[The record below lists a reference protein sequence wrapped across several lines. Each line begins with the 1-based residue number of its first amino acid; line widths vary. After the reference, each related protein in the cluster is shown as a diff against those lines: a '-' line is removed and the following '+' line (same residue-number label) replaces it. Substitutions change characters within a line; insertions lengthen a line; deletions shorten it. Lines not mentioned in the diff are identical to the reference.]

1 MRALVAL
8 GSNLGD
14 RTGNLRRA
22 VAALPGAGFRVSAA
36 SSVYETEP
44 VGGPPQGEY
53 LNAVVAA
60 DTALAAPE
68 AVAALLAVEEA
79 LGRRRTV
86 PNAPRVIDLDLLLL
100 GDLVVDTPGARVP
113 HPRMHERRF
122 VLAPLCEVAAD
133 ARHPRL
139 GRTACELLASCADPA
154 AVRRSLP
161 PAALLPGPGRP
172 GG

>member
-14 RTGNLRRA
+14 REENLRRA
-22 VAALPGAGFRVSAA
+22 VRALPGAGFAVRGT

-44 VGGPPQGEY
+44 VGGPPQGPY
-53 LNAVVAA
+53 LNAVVLA
-60 DTALAAPE
+60 DTALGAAE
-68 AVAALLAVEEA
+68 AVDALLGLERD

-100 GDLVVDTPGARVP
+100 GDLVADAPRAQVP

-122 VLAPLCEVAAD
+122 VLEPLCEVAAE

-139 GRTACELLASCADPA
+139 GRTACELLAACPDRAS
-154 AVRRSLP
+154 VRRVLP
-161 PAALLPGPGRP
+161 PSALLG
-172 GG
+172 

>member
-14 RTGNLRRA
+14 REGNLRRA
-22 VAALPGAGFRVSAA
+22 VAALPGAGFRVVAA

-60 DTALAAPE
+60 DTTLGPAE
-68 AVAALLAVEEA
+68 AVRALLDVERE

-100 GDLVVDTPGARVP
+100 GDLVVDLPRARVP
-113 HPRMHERRF
+113 HPRLHERRF
-122 VLAPLCEVAAD
+122 VLEPLCEVAGE

-139 GRTACELLASCADPA
+139 GRSARELLTDCPDRA
-154 AVRRSLP
+154 AVRRVRP
-161 PAALLPGPGRP
+161 PSALLG
-172 GG
+172 